1 MDLSAYLFVTYVFLL
16 LSVTIWLLGRVLK
29 KSKKARE
36 IDKASYEKEQKLFT
50 LYQNV
55 EDMLASFEEYVEE
68 TQNEADKNMAEMKRM
83 LEDVKQLAQTLKTGS
98 SPAENKEPAVM
109 APMEKQE
116 EPAAERIE
124 SLHLVAPVP
133 LKIPDQPA
141 RPVAYKMSRTGSR
154 VLELRA
160 NGMDQNQIAKHL
172 GISIREVSLAMKI
185 AGAGEDK

>member
-1 MDLSAYLFVTYVFLL
+1 MDLSAYLFATYVFLL
-16 LSVTIWLLGRVLK
+16 VSVTIWLLSRVLR

-36 IDKASYEKEQKLFT
+36 IDKASFDKEQKLFT

-68 TQNEADKNMAEMKRM
+68 TQSEADKNIGEMKRM
-83 LEDVKQLAQTLKTGS
+83 LEEVKQLAETLKTGS
-98 SPAENKEPAVM
+98 APVEIKEPVNVVK
-109 APMEKQE
+109 EKHE
-116 EPAAERIE
+116 EPVVEWTE

-133 LKIPDQPA
+133 LKIPDQPK
-141 RPVAYKMSRTGSR
+141 RPAALKMSRTGSR

>member
-68 TQNEADKNMAEMKRM
+68 TQNESDKNMAEMKRM

-98 SPAENKEPAVM
+98 SPAESKEPAVM

-116 EPAAERIE
+116 EPADERIE

-141 RPVAYKMSRTGSR
+141 RPAAYKMSRTGSR